1 VRRSPAALFGVVL
14 LPFFKVLLYQ
24 LAFLFE
30 MLELLLV
37 VLDDL

>member
-1 VRRSPAALFGVVL
+1 MLL
-14 LPFFKVLLYQ
+14 LPFFKVVLDE

-30 MLELLLV
+30 MLELFLV